1 MAYDFREEFLPPT
14 GRGARRK
21 NPAYT
26 PQTLNFGRAG
36 STPNP
41 VYLANIKS
49 EQDKANSLL
58 TQQQLDASTGME
70 STVAGNI
77 AKDLLSPQ
85 EQFNMP
91 MLTDAAQRF
100 TGTNPTNFGK
110 PNQAV
115 QALNNMPVVQ
125 NTEVQS
131 PIVKVDS
138 SNPDTVH
145 NDFMQRYLE
154 QAANN
159 SVGMQGMNAANS
171 ATAYNNMLE
180 AGIARGANSRSKGSY
195 NPTYQKAV
203 LYTPQTMNFGNQ
215 QQVSNPYLGMF
226 EPNSGTQFM
235 TPRKDKQM
243 PIGMNAN
250 SIIQNGKSIWD
261 AKGKLI
267 PNEGLTS
274 QMQVWGDK
282 PYQAPNTV
290 ATSIRDAWG
299 NKNYQSIYNPMGG
312 F

>member
-1 MAYDFREEFLPPT
+1 MAYDLQ
-14 GRGARRK
+14 G
-21 NPAYT
+21 
-26 PQTLNFGRAG
+26 
-36 STPNP
+36 
-41 VYLANIKS
+41 
-49 EQDKANSLL
+49 
-58 TQQQLDASTGME
+58 
-70 STVAGNI
+70 
-77 AKDLLSPQ
+77 
-85 EQFNMP
+85 
-91 MLTDAAQRF
+91 
-100 TGTNPTNFGK
+100 NPTQANVDELNAYLMRTSGK
-110 PNQAV
+110 PFSKGMRFGVSAPQIKLNPINKPITTPAINVNTPTFSKDFNVDGLNLGLPQGNPMDFMGNFAPKEISPIDINNPFGSNQ
-115 QALNNMPVVQ
+115 Q
-125 NTEVQS
+125 NTEVQA
-131 PIVKVDS
+131 PIIKADTAN
-138 SNPDTVH
+138 SNDAH